1 MQVTARGDATLPPH
15 YVPPVPHPE
24 ADASDAALTA
34 AEFDT
39 LMARLGPWPARRRVA
54 VAVSG
59 GADSVCLALL
69 TAGWGQPLALIVDH
83 GLRLESAAEA
93 RLTAARLAQLGV
105 AHQVLELHGIGK
117 SAAAARAA
125 RYAALIEAAGQ
136 AGIVDLLLG
145 HHAMDQAET
154 VLMRQRAASG
164 AAGQAGM
171 AAIVHTRSVR
181 LVRPFLGVAPGRLRA
196 TLRQAGAGWF
206 EDPSNRN
213 PAYLRSRLRAE
224 LLLPGAAE
232 GLLRVSGAA
241 AVVRAEEERRMAA
254 FLAEHVSV
262 FPEGFAYLRPGPVPV
277 PTAALGALI
286 RCIGGA
292 DFAPASAAVA
302 RVAYD
307 PVPCVLGGVRLL
319 AAGKFGPGL
328 LVVREAAAMAASIPV
343 AVGAVWDSR
352 FRLEAVPPAIEDG
365 GSGGTGTVPP
375 ALSLGALGTDFREV
389 RYLTPLPA
397 AVLQTLPVLRRNGVL
412 AAVPHIGYCADGAL
426 EGLVASFIP
435 AHPLAG
441 APFDVPNGGCEADG
455 KPPC

>member
-1 MQVTARGDATLPPH
+1 MQVTIGGDSALPPLC
-15 YVPPVPHPE
+15 
-24 ADASDAALTA
+24 AATIYATLTA

-39 LMARLGPWPARRRVA
+39 LMAGLGPWPTQRRVA

-59 GADSVCLALL
+59 GADSVCLAVL
-69 TAGWGQPLALIVDH
+69 AAKWGQPLALIVDH
-83 GLRLESAAEA
+83 GLRPESAAEA

-105 AHQVLELHGIGK
+105 AHQVLRLHGIGT
-117 SAAAARAA
+117 SAAAARTA

-136 AGIVDLLLG
+136 AGILDVLLG

-171 AAIVHTRSVR
+171 AAIVHTGAVR

-196 TLRQAGAGWF
+196 TLRQAGVGWF
-206 EDPSNRN
+206 EDPGNRN

-224 LLLPGAAE
+224 LLVPGAAE
-232 GLLRVSGAA
+232 RLLRARGTAA
-241 AVVRAEEERRMAA
+241 AARAEQERRMAV
-254 FLAEHVSV
+254 FLAEQVSLY
-262 FPEGFAYLRPGPVPV
+262 PEGFAWLRPGPVPA
-277 PTAALGALI
+277 AALGALI

-302 RVAYD
+302 RIAHD
-307 PVPCVLGGVRLL
+307 SAPCVLGGVRLL
-319 AAGKFGPGL
+319 QAGKFGPGL
-328 LVVREAAAMAASIPV
+328 LVVREAAAMAAP
-343 AVGAVWDSR
+343 GAAFCGAIWDSR
-352 FRLEAVPPAIEDG
+352 FRLEAVPAAIRDG

-375 ALSLGALGTDFREV
+375 GLSFGALDSDFREV
-389 RYLTPLPA
+389 RYLSRLPA
-397 AVLQTLPVLRRNGVL
+397 AVLQTLPALRKNGVL
-412 AAVPHIGYCADGAL
+412 VAVPHIGYCADGAL

-441 APFDVPNGGCEADG
+441 APFDAPHGR
-455 KPPC
+455 